1 MLNVTLLTSVAKSA
15 LVGGVA
21 TKLVD
26 TFISTKINNKIE
38 QNKWLRNTKLELFSN
53 LIDDMYLLNQENF
66 DEKIVQIRR
75 NIAKIILV
83 LNDKKLSINLENYLE
98 RLNQL
103 KSRNIENKSFYEL
116 NQKMITYL
124 KTNIKIS

>member
-15 LVGGVA
+15 LVGAVA

-38 QNKWLRNTKLELFSN
+38 QNKWLRNTKLELFLN

-83 LNDKKLSINLENYLE
+83 LNDKKLSIDLENYLE

-124 KTNIKIS
+124 KTNIKI

>member
-15 LVGGVA
+15 LVGAVA

-116 NQKMITYL
+116 NQKIITYL
-124 KTNIKIS
+124 KTNIKI

>member
-15 LVGGVA
+15 LVGAVA

-26 TFISTKINNKIE
+26 TFISTKINNKFE

-124 KTNIKIS
+124 KTNIKI

>member
-1 MLNVTLLTSVAKSA
+1 MLNVTLLTTVTKSA
-15 LVGGVA
+15 LVGAVA

-124 KTNIKIS
+124 KTNIKI

>member
-15 LVGGVA
+15 LVGAVA

-83 LNDKKLSINLENYLE
+83 LNDKKLSTNLEKYLE

-124 KTNIKIS
+124 KTNIKI

>member
-15 LVGGVA
+15 LVGAVA

-26 TFISTKINNKIE
+26 TFISTKINNKIQ

-124 KTNIKIS
+124 KTNIKI

>member
-15 LVGGVA
+15 LVGAVA

-83 LNDKKLSINLENYLE
+83 LNDKKLSIDLENYLE

-124 KTNIKIS
+124 KTNIKI

>member
-15 LVGGVA
+15 LVGAVA

-26 TFISTKINNKIE
+26 TFISTKINNNIE
-38 QNKWLRNTKLELFSN
+38 QKKWLRNTKLELFSN
-53 LIDDMYLLNQENF
+53 LIDDMYSLNKENY
-66 DEKIVQIRR
+66 DEKIVQVRR

-103 KSRNIENKSFYEL
+103 KSRNIEDRSFYEL
-116 NQKMITYL
+116 NQKMITHL